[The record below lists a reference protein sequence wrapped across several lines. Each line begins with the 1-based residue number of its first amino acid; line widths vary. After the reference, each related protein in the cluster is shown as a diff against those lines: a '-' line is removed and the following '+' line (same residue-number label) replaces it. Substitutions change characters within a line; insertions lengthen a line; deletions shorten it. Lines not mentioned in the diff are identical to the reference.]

1 MLLIKLIY
9 LIESEKNYEKISK
22 GFDMLFTTY
31 STRQK
36 TKRPSCRNA
45 SLFVAATLLIFGC
58 AAQGAKRVPADRF
71 DYNAAIA
78 QSTREQMLLNIVRS
92 RYLEVPVF
100 LTVSSVLTQYEY
112 DRSVGL
118 GGVLEFGSGTTD
130 SAAGDA
136 NLRFSE
142 RPTITYLPIEGK
154 EFSAHLLADIPSEI
168 IFAAAQAGW
177 PVDVFMRIGIQRLG
191 ELENMSFGE
200 VYAAGD
206 LDAKTRI
213 ASEFKKLK
221 RFGRMINLI
230 FTLSDREVI
239 EVQQVEEGGIS
250 QSYLIIA
257 EKVPDDLRPMLAELR
272 QLIGLSNLNRFRI
285 TDRVTN
291 IKDDEIS
298 IQTRSVMAMMEFMA
312 RGVEVP
318 FEHLKEGRVID
329 YGLQDSD
336 GKMMK
341 GLIPFKMHSSKSR
354 PENVFAAVR
363 FNNYWY
369 YIDHNDITSKRALS
383 LIIVLFR
390 LQAPTPSGTAP
401 ILTLPTG

>member
-1 MLLIKLIY
+1 MQNRKFPII
-9 LIESEKNYEKISK
+9 
-22 GFDMLFTTY
+22 
-31 STRQK
+31 QK
-36 TKRPSCRNA
+36 TKKTGYRC
-45 SLFVAATLLIFGC
+45 FLLIAAALFLISGC

-100 LTVSSVLTQYEY
+100 LTISSVLTQYEY

-118 GGVLEFGSGTTD
+118 GGILEFGRGTTD
-130 SAAGDA
+130 RALGDA

-142 RPTITYLPIEGK
+142 RPTITYLPVEGQ
-154 EFSAHLLADIPSEI
+154 EFSAHLLSDIPSEI

-177 PVDVFMRIGIQRLG
+177 SVDVFMRIAIQRLG
-191 ELENMSFGE
+191 ATENMSFGE
-200 VYAAGD
+200 IPASGD
-206 LDAKTRI
+206 SDSKTQVE
-213 ASEFKKLK
+213 SDFKKLK
-221 RFGRMINLI
+221 RFERMINLI
-230 FTLSDREVI
+230 FILSDSEVI
-239 EVQQVEEGGIS
+239 EVQEVEEEGKS
-250 QSYLIIA
+250 ERYLMIA
-257 EKVPDDLRPMLAELR
+257 EEVAEDLRPRLDELR
-272 QLIGLSNLNRFRI
+272 KLIGLSNRNRFRI

-318 FEHLKEGRVID
+318 LEHLKDGWVID
-329 YGLQDSD
+329 YGLQSSE
-336 GKMMK
+336 GEMAK
-341 GLIPFKMHSSKSR
+341 GLIPFTMHSSKNR

-363 FNNYWY
+363 FRDHWY
-369 YIDHNDITSKRALS
+369 YIDEADITSKRALS

-390 LQAPTPSGTAP
+390 LQAPTPSGAAP

>member
-1 MLLIKLIY
+1 MQNTKLPRGQNNKRASYQFVLLI
-9 LIESEKNYEKISK
+9 
-22 GFDMLFTTY
+22 
-31 STRQK
+31 
-36 TKRPSCRNA
+36 
-45 SLFVAATLLIFGC
+45 VAAVFVISGC

-112 DRSVGL
+112 DRSIGL
-118 GGVLEFGSGTTD
+118 GGIFESGSGTNGIFT
-130 SAAGDA
+130 GDT

-142 RPTITYLPIEGK
+142 RPTITYLPVEGQ
-154 EFSAHLLADIPSEI
+154 EFSAHLLSDIPSEI

-177 PVDVFMRIGIQRLG
+177 PVDIFMRIGIQRLG
-191 ELENMSFGE
+191 ATENMSFGE
-200 VYAAGD
+200 IPATG
-206 LDAKTRI
+206 
-213 ASEFKKLK
+213 ASDSKKQRESDFKKLK
-221 RFGRMINLI
+221 RFERMINLI
-230 FTLSDREVI
+230 FILK
-239 EVQQVEEGGIS
+239 VQEVEEEGKS
-250 QSYLIIA
+250 ERYLMIA
-257 EKVPDDLRPMLAELR
+257 EEVAEDLRPRLDELR
-272 QLIGLSNLNRFRI
+272 KLIGLNNRNRFRI

-318 FEHLKEGRVID
+318 VEHLQDGWVID
-329 YGLQDSD
+329 YGLQNSE
-336 GKMMK
+336 GEATKA
-341 GLIPFKMHSSKSR
+341 LIPFRMHSSKNR
-354 PENVFAAVR
+354 PENVFAAIR
-363 FNNYWY
+363 FRNHWY
-369 YIDHNDITSKRALS
+369 YIDHADITSKRALS

-390 LQAPTPSGTAP
+390 LQAPTSSGAAP

>member
-1 MLLIKLIY
+1 MEITNSPT
-9 LIESEKNYEKISK
+9 EP
-22 GFDMLFTTY
+22 
-31 STRQK
+31 QK
-36 TKRPSCRNA
+36 TKASCQCA
-45 SLFVAATLLIFGC
+45 LLIAAALFLISGC

-71 DYNAAIA
+71 DYNGAIA

-118 GGVLEFGSGTTD
+118 TGILEFGSGTTD
-130 SAAGDA
+130 RAIGEA

-142 RPTITYLPIEGK
+142 RPTITYLPVEGQ
-154 EFSAHLLADIPSEI
+154 EFSAQLLSDIPSEI

-191 ELENMSFGE
+191 AVENMSFGE
-200 VYAAGD
+200 IPASGD
-206 LDAKTRI
+206 SGSKTQVE
-213 ASEFKKLK
+213 SDVKKLK
-221 RFGRMINLI
+221 RFKRMIDLI
-230 FTLSDREVI
+230 FILSDREVI
-239 EVQQVEEGGIS
+239 EVQEIKENGKDER
-250 QSYLIIA
+250 YLMIA
-257 EKVPDDLRPMLAELR
+257 EEVSEDMRPMLAELR
-272 QLIGLSNLNRFRI
+272 QLIGLSNRNRFRI
-285 TDRVTN
+285 TGRVTN

-318 FEHLKEGRVID
+318 REHLEDGWVID
-329 YGLQDSD
+329 YGLQNTE
-336 GKMMK
+336 GE
-341 GLIPFKMHSSKSR
+341 LARELVPFKMHSSKNR

-363 FNNYWY
+363 FRDYWY
-369 YIDHNDITSKRALS
+369 YVDHADITSKRALS

-390 LQAPTPSGTAP
+390 LQAPTPSGAAP

>member
-1 MLLIKLIY
+1 MQ
-9 LIESEKNYEKISK
+9 ISK
-22 GFDMLFTTY
+22 LRTGQNFKSASYRCSLLFT
-31 STRQK
+31 
-36 TKRPSCRNA
+36 
-45 SLFVAATLLIFGC
+45 VALCLISGC

-118 GGVLEFGSGTTD
+118 GAILEFGSGTTD
-130 SAAGDA
+130 RGIGEA

-142 RPTITYLPIEGK
+142 RPTITYLPVEGQD
-154 EFSAHLLADIPSEI
+154 FSAHLLSDIPSEI

-177 PVDVFMRIGIQRLG
+177 PIDIFMRVGVQRLG
-191 ELENMSFGE
+191 VAENMAFGE
-200 VYAAGD
+200 VPAGD
-206 LDAKTRI
+206 SDSKAQVE
-213 ASEFKKLK
+213 SDFKKLK
-221 RFGRMINLI
+221 RFERMINLI
-230 FTLSDREVI
+230 FILSDREVI
-239 EVQQVEEGGIS
+239 EVQLVEEDGKKER
-250 QSYLIIA
+250 YLVMA
-257 EKVPDDLRPMLAELR
+257 EEVAEDLRPLLGELR
-272 QLIGLSNLNRFRI
+272 QLIGLTNRNRFRI

-291 IKDDEIS
+291 LKDDEIS

-318 FEHLKEGRVID
+318 VKHLEDGWVID
-329 YGLQDSD
+329 YGLQNSE
-336 GKMMK
+336 GEMVK
-341 GLIPFKMHSSKSR
+341 GRFPFRMHSSKKR

-363 FNNYWY
+363 YQDYWY
-369 YIDHNDITSKRALS
+369 YIDHADITSKRALS

-390 LQAPTPSGTAP
+390 LQAPTPSGAAP

>member
-1 MLLIKLIY
+1 MQVIIYYSGQNTKKASCKCLLLIAAALFLI
-9 LIESEKNYEKISK
+9 S
-22 GFDMLFTTY
+22 
-31 STRQK
+31 
-36 TKRPSCRNA
+36 
-45 SLFVAATLLIFGC
+45 GC

-118 GGVLEFGSGTTD
+118 GGILEFGSGTTD
-130 SAAGDA
+130 RALGDA

-142 RPTITYLPIEGK
+142 RPTITYLPVEGQ
-154 EFSAHLLADIPSEI
+154 EFSAHLLSDVPSDL

-177 PVDVFMRIGIQRLG
+177 PIDVFMRIGIQRLG
-191 ELENMSFGE
+191 AVENMSFGE
-200 VYAAGD
+200 LPASGYIDSKTQFAAD
-206 LDAKTRI
+206 
-213 ASEFKKLK
+213 FKKLK
-221 RFGRMINLI
+221 HFERMVQLI
-230 FTLSDREVI
+230 FILSDSEVI
-239 EVQQVEEGGIS
+239 EVQEVEEEG
-250 QSYLIIA
+250 QSERYLMIA
-257 EKVPDDLRPMLAELR
+257 EEVTEDLRPRLDELR
-272 QLIGLSNLNRFRI
+272 QLIGLSNRNRFRI

-318 FEHLKEGRVID
+318 LEHLKDGWVID
-329 YGLQDSD
+329 YGLQSSE
-336 GKMMK
+336 GEMAK
-341 GLIPFKMHSSKSR
+341 GLIPFKMHSSKNR
-354 PENVFAAVR
+354 PENVFAAIR
-363 FNNYWY
+363 FQGYWY
-369 YIDHNDITSKRALS
+369 YIDHADITSKRALS

-390 LQAPTPSGTAP
+390 LQAPTPSGAAP